1 MSMTIKKKIL
11 LCFNQKKQIDE
22 LQLNNDR
29 KNVYCFATV
38 FWHIKNNMLFAGE
51 IKSMSEKFMI
61 FFNNFTTF
69 FLSLMAI
76 GLLLYT
82 KIFFVETFSVSLY
95 YKCLFLGSI
104 LSLLSL
110 YIGLFSLFKYEEDSI
125 VSESYIALMSRE
137 TINKSL
143 NNSGKNIMRKTQ
155 SRL

>member
-1 MSMTIKKKIL
+1 MSLTIKKKIL
-11 LCFNQKKQIDE
+11 LCFNQKKQIDV

-143 NNSGKNIMRKTQ
+143 NNSGTNIMRKTQ